1 MKISFDK
8 FKKKQF
14 SEEKLFCLV
23 SGIRGAGKSTV
34 IGTLGVPT
42 LLIASSL
49 ESHAINAA
57 RVFGKDNIIPTLYD
71 VDDNEKQLRPD
82 AALQNLHDILDFLI
96 SSEDLLDNIGAVVLD
111 SISAV
116 DKTLLET
123 TRILQ
128 EKNGFES
135 MKIMEQEHF
144 RIIKKLKEL
153 HRRGLHVVATMPI
166 LGAFDEEGFYISA
179 KPEIRGVT
187 ATSNIAGIFGEILV
201 CAKIGDEHF
210 FQMNLLI
217 KKTGKEVSGDK
228 KEIAF
233 HPRITGLTDE
243 DIVEIGGPNRVI
255 PANLSYVYE
264 LKKVKLQ
271 QPTK

>member
-1 MKISFDK
+1 MKISFEK
-8 FKKKQF
+8 LKSKQF
-14 SEEKLFCLV
+14 QENKLFCLI
-23 SGIRGAGKSTV
+23 SGIRGSGKSTT

-42 LLIASSL
+42 LLIASSF
-49 ESHAINAA
+49 ESHAVQASQT
-57 RVFGKDNIIPTLYD
+57 FGKENIIPSLYD
-71 VDDNEKQLRPD
+71 VDENEKQLRPD
-82 AALQNLHDILDFLI
+82 AAIQNLHDILDFLI
-96 SSEDLLDNIGAVVLD
+96 TTPDLLENIGAVVVD
-111 SISAV
+111 SISAI

-128 EKNGFES
+128 EKNGFEA

-153 HRRGLHVVATMPI
+153 HRKGLHVVATMPI
-166 LGAFDEEGFYISA
+166 LGAFDEEGFYVSA

-187 ATSNIAGIFGEILV
+187 ATSNIAGIFSEVLV
-201 CAKIGDEHF
+201 CAKINKEHF
-210 FQMNLLI
+210 FQMDLLI
-217 KKTGKEVSGDK
+217 KKVGKEVSGDK

-243 DIVEIGGPNRVI
+243 DILEISGENRIV

-264 LKKVKLQ
+264 LKKAKLN
-271 QPTK
+271 K